1 MNKNVL
7 KYLNGKAQQVTDY
20 IRTKAEAAGNY
31 LSEHAQD
38 IKQSAIKAT
47 ATVLTAAAL
56 LGGMTG
62 CAKYKDVIMFP
73 IASMKELEEIQEAGI
88 TAEDVLAVYDN
99 FCLQKLYETFLHH
112 KEDYG
117 DDWYNFSAQF
127 QSIKT
132 HKRILQISNNDVP
145 EYDYIHEPFYHMFN
159 DEGYCL
165 TYNFYGALNNDS
177 REFSKNVQIVPVTFE
192 SLMDS
197 LNVSPFSLTDEY
209 WQNNPQ
215 HATDYNY
222 PTGVDVYE
230 PITIDRETI
239 INATEEQLWKLYNVG
254 IEITNHVM
262 KQLQE
267 KQDELNSDKQK

>member
-1 MNKNVL
+1 MNKNVFE
-7 KYLNGKAQQVTDY
+7 YLGSKAQQVADY
-20 IRTKAEAAGNY
+20 IRTKAEAAGNC
-31 LSEHAQD
+31 LSERAND
-38 IKQSAIKAT
+38 IKQGAIKTT
-47 ATVLTAAAL
+47 ATLLTAATL

-62 CAKYKDVIMFP
+62 CTIGPLYP
-73 IASMKELEEIQEAGI
+73 IVATKPRDEIEEIGI

-99 FCLQKLYETFLHH
+99 LCLQKLYETFLHH
-112 KEDYG
+112 KDDYG
-117 DDWYNFSAQF
+117 DDWYNLSAQF

-132 HKRILQISNNDVP
+132 DKRILQISNNDVP
-145 EYDYIHEPFYHMFN
+145 EYDYINEPFYHMFN

-177 REFSKNVQIVPVTFE
+177 REFSKNVQISPVTFE
-192 SLMDS
+192 SLMES
-197 LNVSPFSLTDEY
+197 LKISPFTLTDEY

-222 PTGVDVYE
+222 VTGVDVYE

-239 INATEEQLWKLYNVG
+239 INATEEQLWTLYDVG
-254 IEITNHVM
+254 IEITNYVM

-267 KQDELNSDKQK
+267 KQAEINSNMQK